1 MSKYILTIEDP
12 KKNNAGPKAKEDIL
26 YFLEQE
32 GFERLPL
39 KLDLDPEDTS
49 FKAKLHKLYLGKIY
63 IPRVLK
69 KVKAEMILLQY
80 PIYSTYLTNILIAT
94 IRKYTDAKL
103 YLVIH
108 DVETLRLFKDDHE
121 FVANELQIFNEVDGI
136 IDHNKKMHA
145 WLQAQ
150 GIKTP
155 IVDLG
160 LFDYHNPIKLDETY
174 TFDRSVV
181 FAGNLEKSKFL
192 TKLAEVDFQM
202 KLFGPNPATSY
213 PANAEYL
220 GVHTPEELPKYL
232 TQNFGLVWDGT
243 SLTECDG
250 IFGEYTKYNDPHK
263 ASLYLSSGLPIIVW
277 QKAAIADFVIT
288 NNLGFA
294 VESLHDISKRLET
307 MNSEEYSTMKKNAV
321 ALAEKLRRGYFIKT
335 AVAKLTDEKDRA

>member
-12 KKNNAGPKAKEDIL
+12 NKNNAGPKAKEDIL
-26 YFLEQE
+26 YFLAQE
-32 GFERLPL
+32 GFKSLPL
-39 KLDLDPEDTS
+39 KIALDPEDTS
-49 FKAKLHKLYLGKIY
+49 FTAKLKKAYLGKCY

-69 KVKAEMILLQY
+69 KIDAELILLQY
-80 PIYSTYLTNILIAT
+80 PIYSTYLTNVLITA
-94 IRKYTDAKL
+94 IRKYTNAKL

-108 DVETLRLFKDDHE
+108 DIETLRLFKDDE
-121 FVANELQIFNEVDGI
+121 QFIANERQIFNEVDGI
-136 IDHNKKMHA
+136 IDHNEKMHA
-145 WLQAQ
+145 WLRAQ

-160 LFDYHNPIKLDETY
+160 LFDYYNPTELVETY

-181 FAGNLEKSKFL
+181 FAGNLKKSKFL

-202 KLFGPNPATSY
+202 KLFGPNPATNY
-213 PANAEYL
+213 PTNTEYL
-220 GVHTPEELPKYL
+220 GIKTPEELPKYL

-277 QKAAIADFVIT
+277 QQAALADFVVT

-294 VESLHDISKRLET
+294 VESLHDVAKRLET
-307 MNSEEYSTMKKNAV
+307 MSPEEYSTMKKNAV
-321 ALAEKLRRGYFIKT
+321 ALAEKLRTGHFIKT
-335 AVAKLTDEKDRA
+335 AMTKLTDEKDNE

>member
-32 GFERLPL
+32 NFERLPL

-49 FKAKLHKLYLGKIY
+49 FKAKLHKLYLGKVY

-80 PIYSTYLTNILIAT
+80 PIYSTYLTNVLIAA
-94 IRKYTDAKL
+94 IRKYTNAKL

-108 DVETLRLFKDDHE
+108 DIETLRLFKDDPE
-121 FVANELQIFNEVDGI
+121 FVANELRIFNEVDGI
-136 IDHNKKMHA
+136 IDHNEKMHA
-145 WLQAQ
+145 WLKAQ

-155 IVDLG
+155 LVDLG
-160 LFDYHNPIKLDETY
+160 LFDYHNPIKLAETY

-192 TKLAEVDFQM
+192 TKLAKADFQL
-202 KLFGPNPATSY
+202 KLFGPNPVANY
-213 PANAEYL
+213 PTNVEYL
-220 GVHTPEELPKYL
+220 GVYSPEELPKYL

-250 IFGEYTKYNDPHK
+250 LFGEYTKYNDPHK

-277 QKAAIADFVIT
+277 RQAALADFVET

-294 VESLHDISKRLET
+294 VESLTDVASRLET
-307 MNSEEYSTMKKNAV
+307 MRPEEYSTMKKNAV
-321 ALAEKLRRGYFIKT
+321 ALAEKLRTGHFIKT